1 MPTPG
6 RISGNTRECFV
17 SFCFVIFFFLFKPV
31 KCYFNKE
38 VIEVKEFN
46 EGKEMTEK
54 EDIGLHV
61 FQSVGI

>member
-1 MPTPG
+1 MFLMSYSWTNIIL
-6 RISGNTRECFV
+6 RVYFS
-17 SFCFVIFFFLFKPV
+17 FVIFHLNFKPV
-31 KCYFNKE
+31 KCHFNKE

-46 EGKEMTEK
+46 EGKEMTEE